1 MFLFEVKRLISS
13 ALEIEFLEVYF
24 LQPLLGGHLVL
35 RGNLAIPREWPLNA
49 GSTVPGFL
57 NTRLANIL

>member
-35 RGNLAIPREWPLNA
+35 RGNLAIPRE
-49 GSTVPGFL
+49 
-57 NTRLANIL
+57 